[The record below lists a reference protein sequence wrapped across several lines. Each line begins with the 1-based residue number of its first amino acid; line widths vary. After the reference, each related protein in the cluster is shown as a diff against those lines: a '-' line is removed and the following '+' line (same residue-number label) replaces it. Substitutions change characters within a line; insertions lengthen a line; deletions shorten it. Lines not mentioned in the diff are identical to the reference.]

1 MGLRNL
7 KNIASSISTNLGGKR
22 IDRKIVVIES
32 DDWGSIRIPNLK
44 VLNQLRS
51 NGFQV
56 DKCQY
61 MLNDTLESNDDLE
74 ILLHLIN
81 SQKKKIVITANF
93 LTANPNFELI
103 RDSNFQNYYNESVKE
118 TLLRY
123 PNRDKVFELYQSG
136 LSSGSFIPQ
145 LHGREHLNITLWMR
159 DLKSNNQETRFAF
172 DLELFGVSQHI
183 TKVKRPSYQAALASL
198 ESIPELAN
206 QVIGDASRSFFEMF
220 GFYSKSFIAPN
231 YVWGPRVEEVLS
243 KYKVEYLQGGNTQ
256 SIPLVNGKK
265 LKRNRFGAKNSTG
278 QKYLIR
284 NASFEPF
291 SNPNKDWVD
300 SCMSDIKL
308 AFLFKKPA
316 VISMHRVNFVGGL
329 HTKNRDKNIKQFFK
343 LVTRIQTKWPDVQ
356 FISSSQLGDML

>member
-1 MGLRNL
+1 MRNL
-7 KNIASSISTNLGGKR
+7 KNIASSISTNIGGKR
-22 IDRKIVVIES
+22 IDQKIVVIES
-32 DDWGSIRIPNLK
+32 DDWGSIRIPNLI
-44 VLNQLRS
+44 VLNQLRRY
-51 NGFQV
+51 GFQV

-74 ILLHLIN
+74 ILFQIIN

-103 RDSNFQNYYNESVKE
+103 RASNFQHYFNESVKE
-118 TLLRY
+118 TLNRY
-123 PNRDKVFELYQSG
+123 PNHDKVFELYQKG
-136 LSSGSFIPQ
+136 ISSGSFVPQ
-145 LHGREHLNITLWMR
+145 LHGREHLDITLWMS
-159 DLKSNNQETRFAF
+159 DLASNNKETRYAF

-183 TKVKRPSYQAALASL
+183 TMVKRPSYQAALASL
-198 ESIPELAN
+198 EFKPELAN
-206 QVIGDASRSFFEMF
+206 QIISDASQSFFEMF

-231 YVWGPRVEEVLS
+231 YVWGQRMEEVLS

-256 SIPLVNGKK
+256 SIPLVHGKR
-265 LKRNRFGAKNSTG
+265 LKRNGFGSKNSTG

-291 SNPNKDWVD
+291 SDPNKDWVD
-300 SCMSDIKL
+300 SCMNDIKL

-316 VISMHRVNFVGGL
+316 IISMHRVNFVGGL
-329 HTKNRDKNIKQFFK
+329 NNKNRDRNIKQFLK
-343 LVTRIQTKWPDVQ
+343 LVTRIQTNWPDVQ